1 MSSKKRGSTDMLLLY
16 VTSLFSPTRIAHR
29 FGFSFGESHHN
40 TSLFGTLYIA
50 LVIATNS
57 IPYGNKVEARLI
69 KYVVVSCS
77 NLKQPFG
84 KAVIEMLLLSG
95 VV

>member
-1 MSSKKRGSTDMLLLY
+1 MLLLY

-29 FGFSFGESHHN
+29 FGFSFGESHHK

-57 IPYGNKVEARLI
+57 IPYCNKVEARLI
-69 KYVVVSCS
+69 EYVVVSCS

>member
-1 MSSKKRGSTDMLLLY
+1 MLLLY

-29 FGFSFGESHHN
+29 FGFSGESHHN

-57 IPYGNKVEARLI
+57 IPYCNKVEARLI